1 METMNIESVVEKGK
15 LTKKINVRLALFDL
29 LLVLL
34 IIFFTTTIALTIY
47 YEIEK
52 KNHLEIE
59 TELINK
65 IDSLNYELSK
75 AKGDVYYITPEE
87 LTRETTAH

>member
-1 METMNIESVVEKGK
+1 METIHVT
-15 LTKKINVRLALFDL
+15 LAKKINIRLALFDL
-29 LLVLL
+29 LVVMMF
-34 IIFFTTTIALTIY
+34 IFLSTTIALTIY
-47 YEIEK
+47 YEVEK

-65 IDSLNYELSK
+65 VDSLNYELSK

-87 LTRETTAH
+87 M

>member
-1 METMNIESVVEKGK
+1 METIRVTLVVMM
-15 LTKKINVRLALFDL
+15 F
-29 LLVLL
+29 
-34 IIFFTTTIALTIY
+34 IFLSTTIALTIY
-47 YEIEK
+47 YEVEK

-65 IDSLNYELSK
+65 VDSLNYELSK

-87 LTRETTAH
+87 EYLIERLH